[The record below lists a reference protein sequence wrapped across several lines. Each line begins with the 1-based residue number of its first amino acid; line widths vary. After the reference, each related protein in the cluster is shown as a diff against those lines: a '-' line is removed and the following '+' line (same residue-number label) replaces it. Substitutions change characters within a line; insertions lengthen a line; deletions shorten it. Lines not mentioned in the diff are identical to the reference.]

1 MASSPPPLTLDS
13 LPSEV
18 LIHVLES
25 IPTRKVL
32 PLAGVSRR
40 FHGLVAR
47 LHYARLVEALGLQ
60 DHEIIL
66 ECYHP
71 TVKISTPYLFCDY
84 VGTPGLAAESAGVSG
99 GGGKDPSLAGMNALY
114 SRFRPVQQEDDRRPR
129 SRYPKRAVVEG
140 VAQPL
145 VDQRPSHDVHL
156 DAGELFSQL
165 VTVTN
170 LVKVEPKRKLIID
183 AVNMTDGVIRVWRPW
198 LASEAAAPT
207 PAQGQGQHSAR
218 ESGSSSVLD
227 DSAILWADSKQNCG
241 LRMRVVEK
249 TDEQAPVLVAAD
261 DDPAI
266 SYKLE
271 FEGKSIQ
278 SAGAQK
284 LLIRTNQLLLNV
296 EKSKGHQVVHTA
308 GSGDQSNLL
317 PHCDPTEVFV
327 VTPCGA
333 VQQQQQ
339 QQQHPTSFGNNDQY
353 NDNNAA
359 PLVC

>member
-1 MASSPPPLTLDS
+1 MASSPPLTLDS

-18 LIHVLES
+18 LIQVLES

-32 PLAGVSRR
+32 PLAGVCRR

-99 GGGKDPSLAGMNALY
+99 GSSDSGGKDPSLAGMNALY

-140 VAQPL
+140 LEQPL
-145 VDQRPSHDVHL
+145 LDLPSHDVHL

-207 PAQGQGQHSAR
+207 PVPTPNKGQQQHSA
-218 ESGSSSVLD
+218 EENSSSVLA

-249 TDEQAPVLVAAD
+249 VDEQAPVLVAAGD
-261 DDPAI
+261 DSAI

-271 FEGKSIQ
+271 FEE
-278 SAGAQK
+278 

-308 GSGDQSNLL
+308 GKA
-317 PHCDPTEVFV
+317 V
-327 VTPCGA
+327 VIA
-333 VQQQQQ
+333 SV
-339 QQQHPTSFGNNDQY
+339 
-353 NDNNAA
+353 
-359 PLVC
+359 

>member
-1 MASSPPPLTLDS
+1 MASSPPPTLDS

-32 PLAGVSRR
+32 PLAGVCRR

-84 VGTPGLAAESAGVSG
+84 VGTPGLATESAGVSG
-99 GGGKDPSLAGMNALY
+99 SNDGSGGKDPSLAGMNALY

-140 VAQPL
+140 LEQPL
-145 VDQRPSHDVHL
+145 LDLPSHDVHL

-207 PAQGQGQHSAR
+207 PAPAQGQQQQSA
-218 ESGSSSVLD
+218 EENSSSVQD

-249 TDEQAPVLVAAD
+249 TDDQAPVLVAAGD
-261 DDPAI
+261 DSAI

-271 FEGKSIQ
+271 FEGTSTPICWRIEQ
-278 SAGAQK
+278 FLLGQTRQLTCDIAE

-308 GSGDQSNLL
+308 GKA
-317 PHCDPTEVFV
+317 V
-327 VTPCGA
+327 VIA
-333 VQQQQQ
+333 SV
-339 QQQHPTSFGNNDQY
+339 
-353 NDNNAA
+353 
-359 PLVC
+359 

>member
-99 GGGKDPSLAGMNALY
+99 SSTGGKDPSLAGMNALY

-145 VDQRPSHDVHL
+145 PADLPSHDVHL

-207 PAQGQGQHSAR
+207 PAQGQHSAG
-218 ESGSSSVLD
+218 ENGGSGSSVLD

-271 FEGKSIQ
+271 FEEPIWE
-278 SAGAQK
+278 AETTDYDIAE

-308 GSGDQSNLL
+308 GKA
-317 PHCDPTEVFV
+317 V
-327 VTPCGA
+327 VIA
-333 VQQQQQ
+333 
-339 QQQHPTSFGNNDQY
+339 SM
-353 NDNNAA
+353 
-359 PLVC
+359 

>member
-1 MASSPPPLTLDS
+1 MASSPPLTLDS

-32 PLAGVSRR
+32 PLAGVCRR
-40 FHGLVAR
+40 FRGLVAR

-99 GGGKDPSLAGMNALY
+99 ASGGRDPSLAGMNALY

-140 VAQPL
+140 LEQPL
-145 VDQRPSHDVHL
+145 RDLPGHDVHL

-207 PAQGQGQHSAR
+207 PAPGQQHSTG
-218 ESGSSSVLD
+218 ENGSSSVLD

-249 TDEQAPVLVAAD
+249 TNELVAPVLVAAE

-271 FEGKSIQ
+271 FEGMSI
-278 SAGAQK
+278 SPAGAMAYRVYLGGQ
-284 LLIRTNQLLLNV
+284 
-296 EKSKGHQVVHTA
+296 
-308 GSGDQSNLL
+308 
-317 PHCDPTEVFV
+317 
-327 VTPCGA
+327 
-333 VQQQQQ
+333 
-339 QQQHPTSFGNNDQY
+339 
-353 NDNNAA
+353 DN
-359 PLVC
+359 

>member
-1 MASSPPPLTLDS
+1 MASSPPSLDS

-18 LIHVLES
+18 LIHILES

-32 PLAGVSRR
+32 PLAGLSRR

-47 LHYARLVEALGLQ
+47 LHYARLVEALALQ

-84 VGTPGLAAESAGVSG
+84 VGTPGLAEQSRGGSSLSPSTSLDGSG
-99 GGGKDPSLAGMNALY
+99 DPSLAGMDALY

-129 SRYPKRAVVEG
+129 SRYPKRTVVEG
-140 VAQPL
+140 LAQPL
-145 VDQRPSHDVHL
+145 QDLPSHDVHL

-170 LVKVEPKRKLIID
+170 LVKVEPKRKLIVD
-183 AVNMTDGVIRVWRPW
+183 AVNMTDGVIRVWRQW
-198 LASEAAAPT
+198 LASEASSPSAK
-207 PAQGQGQHSAR
+207 PAQGQGQASVQS
-218 ESGSSSVLD
+218 SGSSSSSVLD

-249 TDEQAPVLVAAD
+249 ADEQAPILVAAHSD
-261 DDPAI
+261 DSAI

-271 FEGKSIQ
+271 FEE
-278 SAGAQK
+278 

-308 GSGDQSNLL
+308 GKA
-317 PHCDPTEVFV
+317 V
-327 VTPCGA
+327 VIA
-333 VQQQQQ
+333 SV
-339 QQQHPTSFGNNDQY
+339 
-353 NDNNAA
+353 
-359 PLVC
+359 

>member
-1 MASSPPPLTLDS
+1 MASSPPSLDS

-18 LIHVLES
+18 LIHILES

-32 PLAGVSRR
+32 PLAGLSRR

-47 LHYARLVEALGLQ
+47 LHYARLVEALALQ

-84 VGTPGLAAESAGVSG
+84 VGTPGLAEQSRGVSG
-99 GGGKDPSLAGMNALY
+99 GSSSASDGSGDPSLAGMNALY

-129 SRYPKRAVVEG
+129 SRYAKRTVVEG
-140 VAQPL
+140 LAQPL
-145 VDQRPSHDVHL
+145 QDLPSHDVHL

-183 AVNMTDGVIRVWRPW
+183 AVNMTDGVIRVWRQW
-198 LASEAAAPT
+198 LASEAASPSAK
-207 PAQGQGQHSAR
+207 PAQGQGQGQQNSA
-218 ESGSSSVLD
+218 ENGSGVLD

-241 LRMRVVEK
+241 
-249 TDEQAPVLVAAD
+249 PPILVAANSD
-261 DDPAI
+261 DSAI

-271 FEGKSIQ
+271 FEE
-278 SAGAQK
+278 

-296 EKSKGHQVVHTA
+296 EKSKGHQIVHTA
-308 GSGDQSNLL
+308 GKS
-317 PHCDPTEVFV
+317 V
-327 VTPCGA
+327 VIA
-333 VQQQQQ
+333 SV
-339 QQQHPTSFGNNDQY
+339 
-353 NDNNAA
+353 
-359 PLVC
+359 